1 MTADTSRAWKRG
13 TRVGVISSC
22 ELPIVGA
29 QNRTQDVCKS
39 GACFVCL
46 FVCFVCETGSLYK
59 APTLLEFTSTVEQY
73 MVLTTE
79 QSPDP
84 DLQFDWI

>member
-1 MTADTSRAWKRG
+1 M
-13 TRVGVISSC
+13 
-22 ELPIVGA
+22 L
-29 QNRTQDVCKS
+29 
-39 GACFVCL
+39 CL

-84 DLQFDWI
+84 DLYS

>member
-29 QNRTQDVCKS
+29 QNRTQV
-39 GACFVCL
+39 
-46 FVCFVCETGSLYK
+46 
-59 APTLLEFTSTVEQY
+59 LLEEQC
-73 MVLTTE
+73 VLLTTE
-79 QSPDP
+79 SP
-84 DLQFDWI
+84 L